1 MSTFL
6 ALYYVPLYLQAA
18 LSLTPTQAGL
28 RILPIAVATSIGSLL
43 AGVVMR
49 RTGRYY
55 TYHTTSLVIFI
66 IGAALLCTFNRQ
78 TPKWATYLYVIPMGY
93 GYGSMLTVTL
103 VAMISAVDHKYQAV
117 ITAASYA
124 FRSTGSTIGITI
136 AGAVYQNILTKE
148 LRSKYEGMEDSESVI
163 KHIRD
168 SLKYI
173 DRLPVGWDR
182 EVVLDVYMDALRGAF
197 IAGLGLAVL
206 AGGMGLGM
214 REHVLHGKLSRKDS
228 RSGEED

>member
-1 MSTFL
+1 
-6 ALYYVPLYLQAA
+6 
-18 LSLTPTQAGL
+18 
-28 RILPIAVATSIGSLL
+28 
-43 AGVVMR
+43 
-49 RTGRYY
+49 
-55 TYHTTSLVIFI
+55 
-66 IGAALLCTFNRQ
+66 
-78 TPKWATYLYVIPMGY
+78 
-93 GYGSMLTVTL
+93 MLTITL

-136 AGAVYQNILTKE
+136 AGAVYQNILTEE
-148 LRSKYEGMEDSESVI
+148 LRAKYGGMDRSEEII

-182 EVVLDVYMDALRGAF
+182 EAVLDVYMDALRGAF

-206 AGGMGLGM
+206 AGAMGLGM

-228 RSGEED
+228 ANGADEEDSE